1 MPVFVY
7 RAKKGPGET
16 VEGELTAESQP
27 AAIARLDAAGCIPI
41 WIHEKNAAELG
52 PADVPDRVRVRLRDL
67 NLFTRQL
74 SSLLR
79 TGVPI
84 LRALLTIREQTENRR
99 MQRIAAALEE
109 SVRDGRMLSE
119 AMAHFP
125 RVFPELYI
133 NMVRSGESAGVLDEI
148 LLRLAQAQD
157 ADQELRVKVQTAL
170 AYPLLVLAVG
180 LLSVVLMLVFFLPRI
195 VHIFERT
202 QQALPL
208 PTRLL
213 MGASQILTEG
223 WYWILLA
230 IVAAAIGL
238 RGMLRRERGRL
249 YFERLALGLPLAGRF
264 IRDADLA
271 RFARTLALLIQTGIP
286 IDRAIQLSG
295 STMHNGVLREQIAAV
310 GRGTVQQGASLAAG
324 LRRQPQ
330 VPIFVANMVAVGE
343 ESGRLEDALTE
354 VSRLYERE
362 LERGMKIMTAL
373 LEPALILVVGAIVG
387 FIIFA
392 TLLPIF
398 QIGAVVK

>member
-1 MPVFVY
+1 
-7 RAKKGPGET
+7 
-16 VEGELTAESQP
+16 
-27 AAIARLDAAGCIPI
+27 
-41 WIHEKNAAELG
+41 
-52 PADVPDRVRVRLRDL
+52 
-67 NLFTRQL
+67 
-74 SSLLR
+74 
-79 TGVPI
+79 
-84 LRALLTIREQTENRR
+84 
-99 MQRIAAALEE
+99 
-109 SVRDGRMLSE
+109 
-119 AMAHFP
+119 
-125 RVFPELYI
+125 
-133 NMVRSGESAGVLDEI
+133 
-148 LLRLAQAQD
+148 
-157 ADQELRVKVQTAL
+157 
-170 AYPLLVLAVG
+170 
-180 LLSVVLMLVFFLPRI
+180 
-195 VHIFERT
+195 
-202 QQALPL
+202 
-208 PTRLL
+208 
-213 MGASQILTEG
+213 
-223 WYWILLA
+223 
-230 IVAAAIGL
+230 
-238 RGMLRRERGRL
+238 
-249 YFERLALGLPLAGRF
+249 
-264 IRDADLA
+264 LA